1 MTIIILF
8 IAGSMAWFIST
19 VAAGGAAMLMIPII
33 SFLIAPQVVAPVVS
47 LGAFLANPSRA
58 WLFRNH
64 IDWTVSSWLIP
75 GSLLGAVLGA
85 WTFTQISAQWIQI
98 VLGLFLISTVF
109 QYKFGKSK
117 RSFAMKKTWFF
128 PVGLVV
134 SFLSGLVGGTG
145 PVHNPFMLNYG
156 MEKERLVATK
166 AMNSLVM
173 QFTKLV
179 AYTGFGAMTL
189 EIGGYGLVLGIGG
202 ALGAWFASKHLQ
214 SIDASRFRIYT
225 LILMPI
231 CGFLL
236 LVKAFS

>member
-1 MTIIILF
+1 MTFIILL
-8 IAGSMAWFIST
+8 IAGILAWFIST
-19 VAAGGAAMLMIPII
+19 IAAGGAAMLMIPII

-64 IDWTVSSWLIP
+64 IDWKVSCWLIP
-75 GSLLGAVLGA
+75 GSLLGAILGA
-85 WTFTQISAQWIQI
+85 WTFTQISVQWIQI

-117 RSFAMKKTWFF
+117 RSFTMKITWFF

-214 SIDASRFRIYT
+214 GIDASRFRIYT

-231 CGFLL
+231 CGVLL
-236 LVKAFS
+236 LIKAFT

>member
-1 MTIIILF
+1 MIFIILF
-8 IAGSMAWFIST
+8 VAGSIAWFIST
-19 VAAGGAAMLMIPII
+19 VAAGGAAMLMIPVI
-33 SFLIAPQVVAPVVS
+33 SFLIAPQVVAPIIS

-58 WLFRNH
+58 WLFRSH
-64 IDWTVSSWLIP
+64 IDWKVSSWLIP
-75 GSLLGAVLGA
+75 GSLLGAILGA

-117 RSFAMKKTWFF
+117 RSFTMKKALFF

-202 ALGAWFASKHLQ
+202 AFGAWLASKHLQ
-214 SIDASRFRIYT
+214 NINTDRFRIYT
-225 LILMPI
+225 LTLMPI
-231 CGFLL
+231 CGFFLL
-236 LVKAFS
+236 IKAFS

>member
-1 MTIIILF
+1 MIFIVLF
-8 IAGSMAWFIST
+8 VAGSIAWFIST
-19 VAAGGAAMLMIPII
+19 VAAGGAAMLMIPVI
-33 SFLIAPQVVAPVVS
+33 SFLIAPQVVAPIIS

-58 WLFRNH
+58 WLFRSH
-64 IDWTVSSWLIP
+64 IDWKVSSWLIP
-75 GSLLGAVLGA
+75 GSLLGAILGA

-98 VLGLFLISTVF
+98 VLGIFLISTVF

-117 RSFAMKKTWFF
+117 RSFTMKKALFF

-202 ALGAWFASKHLQ
+202 AFGAWLASKHLQ
-214 SIDASRFRIYT
+214 NINTDRFRIYT
-225 LILMPI
+225 LTLMPI
-231 CGFLL
+231 CGFFLL
-236 LVKAFS
+236 IKAFS

>member
-1 MTIIILF
+1 MTFIILLV
-8 IAGSMAWFIST
+8 AGSLAWFIST

-117 RSFAMKKTWFF
+117 R
-128 PVGLVV
+128 
-134 SFLSGLVGGTG
+134 
-145 PVHNPFMLNYG
+145 NPL
-156 MEKERLVATK
+156 
-166 AMNSLVM
+166 
-173 QFTKLV
+173 
-179 AYTGFGAMTL
+179 
-189 EIGGYGLVLGIGG
+189 
-202 ALGAWFASKHLQ
+202 
-214 SIDASRFRIYT
+214 
-225 LILMPI
+225 P
-231 CGFLL
+231 
-236 LVKAFS
+236 